1 MNQTVITIKGQENI
15 NLVYSSMILGML
27 ELIEDKK
34 ISHSDANMILF
45 LPLMLRDKHFSDGMK
60 RAIGLCT
67 ELEAVSEVVPQSY
80 NETVQEIR
88 ELCRKENEGYIRKD
102 GVSYKF

>member
-67 ELEAVSEVVPQSY
+67 ELEAVSEAIPSVYQ
-80 NETVQEIR
+80 ETLDQIKEI
-88 ELCRKENEGYIRKD
+88 CKKEVDGYARKD
-102 GVSYKF
+102 SVSYKF